1 MNAATGVTPIPIL
14 ILSYNDL
21 PSLRLCLRA
30 IVNRTRRPYELIVVD
45 NASTEPRLR
54 RYLRWVARLT
64 RIRVHLNTRNL
75 WVLGL
80 NAPLRD
86 ALAAHAAGALFAVS
100 DGDIIVPPLR
110 DGICWLERME
120 RILGAHACIG
130 KLGLALDT
138 GYIAKRVAFGKTVE
152 VERFFMAGP
161 RIGDNVVAGVDT
173 TMALY
178 RRDLFVTGEPKF
190 LPGHQSLHRPHYYC
204 CRTGNDLRAKHLSWR
219 GYAQRAPDDVAAKMV
234 CMALLGTE
242 VGAAQREIAPLK
254 TRLFYAIVRPL
265 SRIFWGLQVALRQGL
280 YLVQRFPRR
289 INEVQHRRR
298 GP

>member
-1 MNAATGVTPIPIL
+1 MSASTGLTPIPIL
-14 ILSYNDL
+14 ILSHNDL

-54 RYLRWVARLT
+54 RYLRWVVRLT
-64 RIRVHLNTRNL
+64 RIRVHMNRRNL

-80 NAPLRD
+80 NAPLRES
-86 ALAAHAAGALFAVS
+86 LAAHPETALFAVS

-110 DGICWLERME
+110 DGVCWLARME
-120 RILGAHACIG
+120 RQLAAHACIG
-130 KLGLALDT
+130 KLGLALDA
-138 GYIAKRVAFGKTVE
+138 GYIATRPAFSKTLALE
-152 VERFFMAGP
+152 HFFMAGP
-161 RIGDNVVAGVDT
+161 RIGDNVIAGVDT

-178 RRDLFVTGEPKF
+178 RRDIFVTGEPKF

-204 CRTGNDLRAKHLSWR
+204 CRTGSDLLAKHLSWR
-219 GYAQRAPDDVAAKMV
+219 GYGQRASSDVVAKMV
-234 CMALLGTE
+234 CMALLGTD
-242 VGAAQREIAPLK
+242 VGAAQRSVAPWK
-254 TRLFYAIVRPL
+254 TRLFYATVRPIA
-265 SRIFWGLQVALRQGL
+265 RIFWGLQVALRQGL
-280 YLVQRFPRR
+280 YLAKRFPRR

>member
-1 MNAATGVTPIPIL
+1 MSDRAIVTSIPIL

-45 NASTEPRLR
+45 NASSEPRLK
-54 RYLRWVARLT
+54 RYLRWLARLT
-64 RIRVHLNTRNL
+64 RVRVHVNRHNL

-80 NAPLRD
+80 NAPLRE
-86 ALAAHAAGALFAVS
+86 ALATRSDDAVFAVS
-100 DGDIIVPPLR
+100 DCDIIVPPVR
-110 DGICWLERME
+110 DGACWLERME
-120 RILGAHACIG
+120 RRLASHACIG

-138 GYIAKRVAFGKTVE
+138 GYIATRPAFSE
-152 VERFFMAGP
+152 ILRVERFFMSGP

-178 RRDLFVTGEPKF
+178 RRDLFVTGEPRF

-204 CRTGNDLRAKHLSWR
+204 CRTGEDLRAKHLSWR
-219 GYAQRAPDDVAAKMV
+219 GYAERALSDVEAKMV
-234 CMALLGTE
+234 CMALLGAE
-242 VGAAQREIAPLK
+242 VSTAQRGIAPLRG
-254 TRLFYAIVRPL
+254 RLFYALLRPL
-265 SRIFWGLQVALRQGL
+265 ARVFWGLQVAVRQGL
-280 YLVQRFPRR
+280 YLARRFPRR

-298 GP
+298 GL